1 MNYFE
6 WFGLPVAFLTEE
18 TELRQRFYRKSK
30 SLHPDFHTRADEDT
44 QQEALAQSSFNNEA
58 YRVLSDPDRCM
69 QYVLGLYNVLAEEG
83 QNQLPG
89 AFLMEMMEIN
99 ESLMELEFDFDA
111 HALQRIQE
119 STTQTESALYQEIL
133 PLLKGFDP
141 LMPET
146 GQLEKIK
153 DYYLKKRYLLRIKE
167 NLSTFAHRQQ

>member
-6 WFGLPVAFLTEE
+6 WFGIPVAFLIDE
-18 TELRQRFYRKSK
+18 TDLRQRFLKKSK
-30 SLHPDFHTRADEDT
+30 ALHPDFHTRADTAT
-44 QQEALAQSSFNNEA
+44 QEKVLEQSSFNNEA
-58 YRVLSDPDRCM
+58 YRVLSDPDRRIR
-69 QYVLGLYNVLAEEG
+69 YVLSLFDALAEEG
-83 QNQLPG
+83 QNQLPA

-111 HALQRIQE
+111 HALQRVQE

-167 NLSTFAHRQQ
+167 NLSKFADRQQ